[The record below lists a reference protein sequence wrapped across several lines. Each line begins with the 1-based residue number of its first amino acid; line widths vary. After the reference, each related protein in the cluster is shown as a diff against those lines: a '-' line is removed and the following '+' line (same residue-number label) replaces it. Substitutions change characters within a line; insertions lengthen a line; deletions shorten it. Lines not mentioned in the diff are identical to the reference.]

1 MNIKFKTVLIFLL
14 ALLVV
19 LSACSNQS
27 SSDTTSTN
35 TSSSPQPSETE
46 ADDKYGGILKLG
58 ALTTLQNL
66 GLASE
71 LRAVDDFF
79 ISEPALE
86 KLGRF
91 DSSGQMQPLLAEHWE
106 EDAQN
111 ARIIFKLR
119 SGIKFHDGTD
129 FNAEAVKWNI
139 EEFMSSGR
147 SELNDI
153 DSVEVTDEYTVQV
166 NLKEWNSSMLEAI
179 CNFLPISSPTAYQEN
194 GREWAME
201 HPVGTGPF
209 KFVSWTKNNSVIY
222 EKFDDYW
229 QEGKPYLDGIE
240 FHLYA
245 DSTTATASMQ
255 AGEIDGF
262 FQGPALMA
270 KDLEAVSDVIILTN
284 DTGLGSQT
292 KGFLFN
298 SVDEASPF
306 YDPLV
311 RQAASLAVDRQAIVD
326 TFIYGYGIVAN
337 QWGAPGSRS
346 YNEALDIGYDPEK
359 AKQLLAEAGYPNGFE
374 TTFTLRND
382 PGEVEIGTAIAGYL
396 SEIGIQVELNVID
409 TGLWREITHASGD
422 QFKDIIFL
430 TGRSDPDLAMYM
442 PRNFSSTGVIYSH
455 GLNIPEEIDVIYPK
469 LKSAST
475 EQMKM
480 ELSHELQRLVYEKY
494 ALAVPIYVSSQP
506 VPIYN
511 YVQDSSINEAHG
523 SEWTP
528 ENTWLSK

>member
-1 MNIKFKTVLIFLL
+1 MKMKFKTVFIFATMLMM
-14 ALLVV
+14 V
-19 LSACSNQS
+19 LSACSNNS
-27 SSDTTSTN
+27 GSNTASNGDDSGGKTN
-35 TSSSPQPSETE
+35 EE
-46 ADDKYGGILKLG
+46 DKYGGVLKIG

-91 DSSGQMQPLLAEHWE
+91 DEDGSMQPLLAEQWE
-106 EDAQN
+106 EDPEN
-111 ARIIFKLR
+111 AKITFKLR

-129 FNAEAVKWNI
+129 LNAEAVKWNI
-139 EEFMSSGR
+139 EEFMESGR
-147 SELNDI
+147 SEFSDI
-153 DSVEVTDEYTVQV
+153 ESVEMPDEYTVEV

-179 CNFLPISSPTAYQEN
+179 CNFLPISSPTAYKEN

-201 HPVGTGPF
+201 NPVGTGPF
-209 KFVSWTKNNSVIY
+209 KFVSWTKNKSVKY

-255 AGEIDGF
+255 AREIDGF
-262 FQGPALMA
+262 IQGPSLLA
-270 KDLEAVSDVIILTN
+270 KDLEEVPDITILTN
-284 DTGLGSQT
+284 ETGLGSQM

-298 SVDEASPF
+298 SLDKDSPF
-306 YDPLV
+306 HNPLV
-311 RQAASLAVDRQAIVD
+311 RQAASLSVDRQAIVD
-326 TFIYGYGIVAN
+326 TFIYGYGIVSN
-337 QWGAPGSRS
+337 QWGAPGSKS
-346 YNEALDIGYDPEK
+346 YNEALDIDYNPEK
-359 AKQLLAEAGYPNGFE
+359 AKELLKEAGYPNGFE

-396 SEIGIQVELNVID
+396 SEIGIKAELNVID
-409 TGLWREITHASGD
+409 SGLWQKITHASGE
-422 QFKDIIFL
+422 QFKDLIFL

-442 PRNFSSTGVIYSH
+442 PRNFSSKGVIYSH
-455 GLNIPEEIDVIYPK
+455 GLDIPKEIDEMYPK
-469 LKSAST
+469 LKAST
-475 EQMKM
+475 DDKTKT
-480 ELSHELQRLVYEKY
+480 ELSHELQQLVYEKY
-494 ALAVPIYVSSQP
+494 ALAVPVYVSAQP

-511 YVQDSSINEAHG
+511 YVHDSGINKAHG

-528 ENTWLSK
+528 EDTWLKK